1 MLRHGIEVIDLD
13 LQEAKDLLAR
23 FIEKNPAEWYGDI
36 GKIEQRPTGAAPPQ

>member
-1 MLRHGIEVIDLD
+1 MLRHLIEVYDLD

-36 GKIEQRPTGAAPPQ
+36 GRTE